1 MSWIGDSRRT
11 SMMIEIHERPEV
23 VEGLKISH
31 HPQRGSALL
40 AHPGVMND

>member
-1 MSWIGDSRRT
+1 MSWINDSGRMRVT
-11 SMMIEIHERPEV
+11 KEIHERPEV
-23 VEGLKISH
+23 VEVQKISH